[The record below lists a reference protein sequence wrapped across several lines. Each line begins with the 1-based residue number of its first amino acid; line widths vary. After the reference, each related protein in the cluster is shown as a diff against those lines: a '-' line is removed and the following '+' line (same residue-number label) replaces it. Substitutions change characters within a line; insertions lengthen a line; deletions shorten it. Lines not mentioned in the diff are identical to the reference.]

1 MKTTGY
7 FRNRVLRKRSYLRQ
21 KWPKWC
27 KKALEDPLMT
37 EEQSDGRF
45 RHWIYVEELDRHLR
59 VVFEEDR
66 ETVHNAFKDD
76 I

>member
-1 MKTTGY
+1 M
-7 FRNRVLRKRSYLRQ
+7 V
-21 KWPKWC
+21 
-27 KKALEDPLMT
+27 

-45 RHWIYVEELDRHLR
+45 RHLIYVEELDSHLR

-66 ETVHNAFKDD
+66 ETLHNAFTAE